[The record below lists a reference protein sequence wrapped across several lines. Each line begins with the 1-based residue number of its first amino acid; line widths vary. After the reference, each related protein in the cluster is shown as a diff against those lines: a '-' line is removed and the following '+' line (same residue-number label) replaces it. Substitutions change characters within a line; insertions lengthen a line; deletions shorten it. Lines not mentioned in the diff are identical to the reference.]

1 MTQGHVAIVGAG
13 PGDPELITLKGG
25 ELLKQADV
33 VLVDHLA
40 PQDLLR
46 RLRPDVEVVHVGKYP
61 HRPSTTQEEIEA
73 LLVER
78 ALAGLRVVRLKGG
91 DPFVFGRGGEEALA
105 CLEHG
110 IPFDVVP
117 GVTSAVAVP
126 ASAGIPVTHR
136 GVTQDVT
143 VVSGHVAPDDPR
155 SSVDWERLGAG
166 TGTVVVLMGVTH
178 LDRFAAALQRGGRAA
193 GTPAAVVENGTLP
206 GERTVVGT
214 LATIAADVE
223 AAGLRPPAVLVVGE
237 VVALRARLRPGS
249 AS

>member
-1 MTQGHVAIVGAG
+1 VSGHVAIVGAG
-13 PGDPELITLKGG
+13 PGDPDLITLRGW

-61 HRPSTTQEEIEA
+61 HRPSTTQEEIDA

-105 CLEHG
+105 CLAAG
-110 IPFDVVP
+110 VPFDVVP

-155 SSVDWERLGAG
+155 SSVDWHRLGAG
-166 TGTVVVLMGVTH
+166 RGTVVVLMGVTH
-178 LDRFAAALQRGGRAA
+178 LDRFAAALRAGGRPP

-214 LATIAADVE
+214 LATIADDVE

-237 VVALRARLRPGS
+237 VVALRARLRPGT
-249 AS
+249 AP

>member
-1 MTQGHVAIVGAG
+1 MTGHVAIVGAG
-13 PGDPELITLKGG
+13 PGDPDLITLKGW

-40 PQDLLR
+40 PQELLA

-61 HRPSTTQEEIEA
+61 HRRSTTQAEIDA

-105 CLEHG
+105 CLAAG
-110 IPFDVVP
+110 VPFEVVP

-126 ASAGIPVTHR
+126 GSAGIPVTHR

-143 VVSGHVAPDDPR
+143 VVSGHVAPSDPA
-155 SSVDWERLGAG
+155 STVDWGRLGAG
-166 TGTVVVLMGVTH
+166 NGTVVVLMGVTH
-178 LDRFAAALQRGGRAA
+178 LAEIAAALVAGGRAA
-193 GTPAAVVENGTLP
+193 ATPAAVVERGTLP
-206 GERTVVGT
+206 GERTVVGS
-214 LATIAADVE
+214 LATIAADVAE
-223 AAGLRPPAVLVVGE
+223 AGLKPPAVLVVGE
-237 VVALRARLRPGS
+237 VVALRAALRPGPPS
-249 AS
+249 